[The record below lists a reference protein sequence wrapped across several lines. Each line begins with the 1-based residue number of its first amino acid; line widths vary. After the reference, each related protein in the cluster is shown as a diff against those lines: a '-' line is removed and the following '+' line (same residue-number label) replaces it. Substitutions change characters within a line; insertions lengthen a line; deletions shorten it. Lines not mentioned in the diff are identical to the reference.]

1 MRGVAAAMF
10 ALFVLA
16 GFVSAGALLVLAAI
30 GSVGP
35 RDVAESRA
43 VGARP
48 QPAAPEPAAPAFAPF
63 WVKNHRVTEMWSGPA
78 RDRTSISFGQTS
90 NTFCSFRID
99 LSDDDARVYVYNPY
113 ADGRFWID
121 AEAVGPVVPPQRL
134 RGPKPPDQNC
144 AEAIYNPFT
153 GTPVTP
159 TPTASSTPT
168 AGTPSTPSTPG
179 TPGTPA
185 TPATPSTPRATGP
198 PGSGTP
204 TTIPTPSTTA
214 TATGTP
220 TR

>member
-1 MRGVAAAMF
+1 M
-10 ALFVLA
+10 LL
-16 GFVSAGALLVLAAI
+16 ALLCAACTGVLNPPI
-30 GSVGP
+30 PTPTPLPTVP
-35 RDVAESRA
+35 PTPTEV
-43 VGARP
+43 VP
-48 QPAAPEPAAPAFAPF
+48 TPTPVPER
-63 WVKNHRVTEMWSGPA
+63 WVKNHRITEMWSGPA

-144 AEAIYNPFT
+144 AEAIYNPFI

-185 TPATPSTPRATGP
+185 TPATPSTPRATGT